1 MQFQD
6 LFIRNSQ
13 IHLIEKQKYFLY
25 LMNSIDGLIKCIES
39 SGICCDEEISK
50 KKKRKESK
58 EKKKINI

>member
-25 LMNSIDGLIKCIES
+25 LMNSIDGLIKCIVS
-39 SGICCDEEISK
+39 SGICCEEISK
-50 KKKRKESK
+50 KKK
-58 EKKKINI
+58 KKKKKSNI